1 MYKLS
6 PSDLTFL
13 WSGCKHCFYL
23 KVKHNIIYRGVFPGI
38 FGKMANLTSNFYHGQ
53 PSDVISPDL
62 PPGRLILKEKFI
74 RSTPISIPGLDAQAY
89 ISGRFDAVIEFED
102 GGYAVVDY
110 KTSDA
115 KDEHADFYSVQLSA
129 YAYALENPASRA
141 LHLSPVSRLGLFVVT
156 PDRFE
161 RSAGDEMVFVNHTT
175 WVEVKRDD
183 EKFLTLISEVLS
195 VLGKENPPEPSPT
208 CPLCAYHSQVMALG
222 KMS

>member
-1 MYKLS
+1 
-6 PSDLTFL
+6 
-13 WSGCKHCFYL
+13 
-23 KVKHNIIYRGVFPGI
+23 
-38 FGKMANLTSNFYHGQ
+38 MANLTSNFYHGQ

-74 RSTPISIPGLDAQAY
+74 RSTPISIPGLNAQAY